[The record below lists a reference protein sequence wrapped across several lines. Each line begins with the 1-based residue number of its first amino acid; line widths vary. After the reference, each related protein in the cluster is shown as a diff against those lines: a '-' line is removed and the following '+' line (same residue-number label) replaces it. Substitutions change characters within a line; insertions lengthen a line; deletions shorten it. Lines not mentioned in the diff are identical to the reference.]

1 MKIKQIIIAVL
12 AVVCVVAAGVAYTLY
27 DKNESEDNAHIFSVE
42 ETTEDSD
49 VVETLAQAQI
59 YVYVCGQVKSPGVVC
74 LSMDARVYQAIE
86 AAGGLTDEAAE
97 GMINQAELLVDGQ
110 MVYVPM
116 EGEDYTMAVSQG
128 DGKINI
134 NTASKD
140 ELMTLPGIG
149 ESRAEDIIAYRD
161 GIGSFQTIED
171 IMQVSGIKESA
182 FAKIQNYI
190 KV

>member
-27 DKNESEDNAHIFSVE
+27 DKNESEDNAHTFSVE

-116 EGEDYTMAVSQG
+116 EGGDYTVDVSQG